1 MEFFTNS
8 TAFFMENRRF
18 IPERGLSLFHFGR
31 MDLKDTLKRV
41 CTPCATI
48 PSKRAKSNRG
58 SAHFKNTDS
67 VTKTRLAE
75 SISSEDRAAPS
86 MTQVI

>member
-41 CTPCATI
+41 CTPCDTT
-48 PSKRAKSNRG
+48 PRKRAKTNSG
-58 SAHFKNTDS
+58 SAHFKNTDN
-67 VTKTRLAE
+67 VTKTRLAD
-75 SISSEDRAAPS
+75 SISSEDLAAPS